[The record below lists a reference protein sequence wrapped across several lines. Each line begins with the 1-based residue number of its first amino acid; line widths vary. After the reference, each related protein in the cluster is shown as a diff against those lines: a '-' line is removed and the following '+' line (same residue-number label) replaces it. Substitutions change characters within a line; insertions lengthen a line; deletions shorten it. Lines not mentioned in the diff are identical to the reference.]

1 MEVASCRYAESCWW
15 AGAVEAEGTA
25 SREDWTWA
33 EEEACIAVATAVA
46 GAKPVRPPWPIHGA
60 VGRTGSLWVALRST
74 RSDVAAGNVS

>member
-1 MEVASCRYAESCWW
+1 M
-15 AGAVEAEGTA
+15 EAEGTA